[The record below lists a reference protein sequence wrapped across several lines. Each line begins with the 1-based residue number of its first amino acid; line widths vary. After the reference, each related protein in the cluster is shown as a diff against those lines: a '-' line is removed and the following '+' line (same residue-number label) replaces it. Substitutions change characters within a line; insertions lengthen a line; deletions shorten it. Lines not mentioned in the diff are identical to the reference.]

1 MKTSKRTTNLAVP
14 KVKRLWNPIAIAM
27 TMVMLYS
34 VLLVAFHHHD
44 DDQDHD
50 DDCPICTV
58 AHHRTADVTITL
70 PDVIYLPFSFS
81 AYFAALVLTIAVTRF
96 CHSPQNRAP
105 PV

>member
-1 MKTSKRTTNLAVP
+1 MKTSDNMTNSLVP
-14 KVKRLWNPIAIAM
+14 VGKRLWQFTALAM
-27 TMVMLYS
+27 SMVMLYS

-44 DDQDHD
+44 DGQNHD

-58 AHHRTADVTITL
+58 AHHRTADITITL
-70 PDVIYLPFSFS
+70 PAVAYLPFSFP
-81 AYFAALVLTIAVTRF
+81 AYFAALVLAIVVPCF